1 MSILDDGAWRSL
13 PDADKRHLRD
23 RLAEECARRGIPIN
37 DTTSP
42 GILALR
48 HEPAVTVQRPHLE
61 LIDRELT
68 KLLSTPNAKLMI
80 WTPPQVGKSMRVSRW
95 FPFWWLTH
103 RPRDRVILASY
114 AASLANT
121 HGAACRDLVESHGL
135 TYGLRMRDDENTR
148 ANWSLTTG
156 GGMRSVG
163 TKGGLTGHPMN
174 CLTGETTILTREG
187 PQRIQD
193 IVAAQTFPEVLSYN
207 HTTHAAEWRPVIA
220 TQSVPRRPIVEV
232 HTATGRT
239 IRCTRDHRIY
249 THRGYVDAGSLRPGD
264 RLTIASAP
272 DLLPMQCQVQPEE
285 IRRAQGDRQGADRT
299 NILQHHLLPGN
310 ESISTSVSGLPMVPQ
325 HLHGSKVR
333 MGQESPP
340 RNETHLLLE
349 EVHRPRCASSVCTTM
364 PRLLNA
370 DGRSNEP
377 LVLHTR
383 MSGGGEAPEQEGNSA
398 PDDEHVLSVRSGV
411 PSEILSNCVLRSGLR
426 ERSTLESDDRE
437 RELSV
442 PRRNQLCD
450 LVSEDAATDPRARRA
465 SVRGMSRDATSN
477 GVHPEREIMFPFC
490 AGDSSHQRE
499 AAGQPVAESGHALCD
514 MPCAASSQTS
524 DTVSVVR
531 EVRGEPVTVYDLQV
545 EGNSNFFADEV
556 LVHNCGII
564 DDPYADRA
572 AADSPLIRERVWE
585 WYSSAYTTRKAPGAR
600 EVIVMTRWHPLDLC
614 GRLLERDG
622 RTEEGGEWTVLH
634 LPALAVAPDP
644 AKGIYADPLGREP
657 GDPLTHP
664 VIDLGDI
671 DSLAD
676 HWRRKKKGSTSRDW
690 NAVYQGSPFD
700 SEGALLTETHI
711 RDATADLTLVTP
723 RIAGVGIDPSGGG
736 RDTAGIVG
744 GILGSDGKFYWTH
757 NRTARMTSDRWSRE
771 ACLLADEMDADR
783 FVIEVNYGGDQ
794 ATTLLKQAWDAL
806 QREGAIDKRKLCPRL
821 VPVHSRKSKLLR
833 AEPIAQAI
841 LTQRAWFGRDP
852 GLSDFKSE
860 WQLWEPG
867 STWSPGALDA
877 GVHLATDMLP
887 PINAGSSVSSAAK
900 RSRSSVTGTSSLA
913 ARRTR

>member
-1 MSILDDGAWRSL
+1 MSILDDGAWRAL

-68 KLLSTPNAKLMI
+68 KLLATPNAKLMI
-80 WTPPQVGKSMRVSRW
+80 WTPPQVGKALALDTPIFTTRGWSTIGRLKIGDTVYDRHGEPCKVTWKSPVWNDRDCFNVRTNDGESIVASAEHEWVARLDKRWGEKVHETRVLAQSRRKRAQVTNPAGLNIPEREDLPLHPYVLGYWLGDGSSGQAAITTADIEVVEHIRDLGYTCRPFNNRKYAWTLVPEGWVARSNNPSRVKRALNDLGLGAGNAKFLPDMYLRASAKQRLELLQGLVDSDGYVHPTTGVVEFCSTNADLAEGVRDLVFSLGSKASIRTGRATINGRDCGMKYRVSFMLRDAAWLPRKAERCRDSSAGRTRYVWAEQVDTVPTQCIEVDSPDHTYLAGRTLLPTHNSMRVSRW

-174 CLTGETTILTREG
+174 L
-187 PQRIQD
+187 
-193 IVAAQTFPEVLSYN
+193 
-207 HTTHAAEWRPVIA
+207 
-220 TQSVPRRPIVEV
+220 
-232 HTATGRT
+232 
-239 IRCTRDHRIY
+239 
-249 THRGYVDAGSLRPGD
+249 
-264 RLTIASAP
+264 
-272 DLLPMQCQVQPEE
+272 
-285 IRRAQGDRQGADRT
+285 
-299 NILQHHLLPGN
+299 
-310 ESISTSVSGLPMVPQ
+310 
-325 HLHGSKVR
+325 
-333 MGQESPP
+333 
-340 RNETHLLLE
+340 
-349 EVHRPRCASSVCTTM
+349 
-364 PRLLNA
+364 
-370 DGRSNEP
+370 
-377 LVLHTR
+377 
-383 MSGGGEAPEQEGNSA
+383 
-398 PDDEHVLSVRSGV
+398 
-411 PSEILSNCVLRSGLR
+411 
-426 ERSTLESDDRE
+426 
-437 RELSV
+437 
-442 PRRNQLCD
+442 
-450 LVSEDAATDPRARRA
+450 
-465 SVRGMSRDATSN
+465 
-477 GVHPEREIMFPFC
+477 
-490 AGDSSHQRE
+490 
-499 AAGQPVAESGHALCD
+499 
-514 MPCAASSQTS
+514 
-524 DTVSVVR
+524 
-531 EVRGEPVTVYDLQV
+531 
-545 EGNSNFFADEV
+545 
-556 LVHNCGII
+556 GII
-564 DDPYADRA
+564 DDPFADRA

-700 SEGALLTETHI
+700 SEGALLTEAHI

-744 GILGSDGKFYWTH
+744 GILGADGKFYWTH

-887 PINAGSSVSSAAK
+887 PINSGSSVSSAAK

>member
-1 MSILDDGAWRSL
+1 MSILDAGAWRAL

-95 FPFWWLTH
+95 FPFWWLSH

-174 CLTGETTILTREG
+174 L
-187 PQRIQD
+187 
-193 IVAAQTFPEVLSYN
+193 
-207 HTTHAAEWRPVIA
+207 
-220 TQSVPRRPIVEV
+220 
-232 HTATGRT
+232 
-239 IRCTRDHRIY
+239 
-249 THRGYVDAGSLRPGD
+249 
-264 RLTIASAP
+264 
-272 DLLPMQCQVQPEE
+272 
-285 IRRAQGDRQGADRT
+285 
-299 NILQHHLLPGN
+299 
-310 ESISTSVSGLPMVPQ
+310 
-325 HLHGSKVR
+325 
-333 MGQESPP
+333 
-340 RNETHLLLE
+340 
-349 EVHRPRCASSVCTTM
+349 
-364 PRLLNA
+364 
-370 DGRSNEP
+370 
-377 LVLHTR
+377 
-383 MSGGGEAPEQEGNSA
+383 
-398 PDDEHVLSVRSGV
+398 
-411 PSEILSNCVLRSGLR
+411 
-426 ERSTLESDDRE
+426 
-437 RELSV
+437 
-442 PRRNQLCD
+442 
-450 LVSEDAATDPRARRA
+450 
-465 SVRGMSRDATSN
+465 
-477 GVHPEREIMFPFC
+477 
-490 AGDSSHQRE
+490 
-499 AAGQPVAESGHALCD
+499 
-514 MPCAASSQTS
+514 
-524 DTVSVVR
+524 
-531 EVRGEPVTVYDLQV
+531 
-545 EGNSNFFADEV
+545 
-556 LVHNCGII
+556 GII
-564 DDPYADRA
+564 DDPFADRA

-700 SEGALLTETHI
+700 SEGALLTEAHI

-806 QREGAIDKRKLCPRL
+806 QREGEIDKRKLCPRL

-887 PINAGSSVSSAAK
+887 PINSGSSVSSAAK
-900 RSRSSVTGTSSLA
+900 RSRLSVTGTSSLA